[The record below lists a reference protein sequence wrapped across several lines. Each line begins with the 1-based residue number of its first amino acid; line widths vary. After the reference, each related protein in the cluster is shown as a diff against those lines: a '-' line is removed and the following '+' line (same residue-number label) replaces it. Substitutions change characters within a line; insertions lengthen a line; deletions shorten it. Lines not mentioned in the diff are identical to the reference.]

1 MLIALTTA
9 CRSSELRALNPEL
22 LVDKGS
28 EIEFPIAVLTKGRR
42 PSKPH
47 FSIVLKSFDI
57 DACLDVVSC
66 LRVYLQQT
74 KDWRTTGDKKSQLF
88 LSFIDEHKTLAVA
101 TLAGWLKT
109 TMAEAGID
117 TSIFKAHSTRSAS
130 TSKARALGLAV
141 EHIVKQGNW
150 SKAQT
155 FHKHYHKQVIIEG
168 FQTMVLKKE

>member
-1 MLIALTTA
+1 MFI
-9 CRSSELRALNPEL
+9 
-22 LVDKGS
+22 
-28 EIEFPIAVLTKGRR
+28 
-42 PSKPH
+42 
-47 FSIVLKSFDI
+47 
-57 DACLDVVSC
+57 
-66 LRVYLQQT
+66 RVYLQRT

-88 LSFIDEHKTLAVA
+88 DEHKTLAVA

-130 TSKARALGLAV
+130 TSKARALGLVV

-155 FHKHYHKQVIIEG
+155 FHKHYHKQG